1 MSDALSDRERWLAAE
16 FALGVLPTDRQRLAE
31 QKFESELAFRE
42 AVEAWQEQLSVMLE
56 EVEPVTPSPQVWAA
70 IEKRVFGK
78 QSQSTGGTWSSLR
91 FWRGLSLI
99 TSALATASIV
109 ALLVLVSERGPTTD
123 GAGKPLVATLTA
135 SGESVAFLAR
145 FDPGQGRMIV
155 RFAADPGDAVRV
167 PELWLI
173 PDDGVPRSLG
183 VLSGTGSGEL
193 TIQQPVQQLI
203 QDGATLA
210 VSLEPAGGSP
220 AGAPTGP
227 VIASG
232 KLQSF

>member
-1 MSDALSDRERWLAAE
+1 MGMTRFSPFFDLMISTNL
-16 FALGVLPTDRQRLAE
+16 F
-31 QKFESELAFRE
+31 FR
-42 AVEAWQEQLSVMLE
+42 
-56 EVEPVTPSPQVWAA
+56 
-70 IEKRVFGK
+70 
-78 QSQSTGGTWSSLR
+78 SS
-91 FWRGLSLI
+91 
-99 TSALATASIV
+99 
-109 ALLVLVSERGPTTD
+109 
-123 GAGKPLVATLTA
+123 
-135 SGESVAFLAR
+135 
-145 FDPGQGRMIV
+145 
-155 RFAADPGDAVRV
+155 
-167 PELWLI
+167 
-173 PDDGVPRSLG
+173 DDGVPRSLG